1 MKKDTKFQ
9 VKVIADNLVTESA
22 VTVNGVTT
30 PYAVVQRGD
39 ALKEAPPKFVGFLE
53 GEFFLSD
60 ETPED
65 FRDLVMAHEVFEFS
79 LDGGPDGKGNCLKAL
94 LYELTLIPD
103 DIRKNYLH
111 YRRDFFAGMVD
122 YIQEDNARR
131 KNIAE
136 SLAYLEELLQQE

>member
-1 MKKDTKFQ
+1 MKKDINFKAKAI
-9 VKVIADNLVTESA
+9 VDNLVTESA
-22 VTVNGVTT
+22 VTVNGTTT

-39 ALKEAPPKFVGFLE
+39 ALKEAPLKFVGFLE

-103 DIRKNYLH
+103 GIRKNYLR

-122 YIQEDNARR
+122 YIKEDNARR